1 VSVQPLAMPPLLE
14 PGSRVAVVTP
24 SGPVAGERLDR
35 GLAWL
40 RSVGLEPVEASGLR
54 HRGGHELE
62 FVAADDETRL
72 HDLVEAWCDPRVSA
86 VLCARGGDGSPRL
99 VDRLPLPRLA
109 QAGPRVFAGLSD
121 ITALHQAL
129 GRGLGVATLWS
140 PMPGTTALAGS
151 SAEHSGEPWS
161 RQGFLD
167 AVFAK
172 PATGETV
179 LSGETLARGSGT
191 SVVEAPLVG
200 GTVSLL
206 AAMAGTNGVLAA
218 AGAIAVLEDV
228 NEEPYRLER
237 FLTQLRRSGFLD
249 GVAAVACGDFTRCG
263 EPGRLRRVLEDRLAD
278 LGVPVVLGL
287 PFGHGPRQAS
297 LWLGR
302 PATLDAGRATLRQP
316 RPA

>member
-1 VSVQPLAMPPLLE
+1 MPPLLE

-40 RSVGLEPVEASGLR
+40 RSAGLDPVEASGLR
-54 HRGGHELE
+54 QRGGHGLE
-62 FVAADDETRL
+62 FVAADDDTRL
-72 HDLVEAWCDPRVSA
+72 HDLVVAWCDPDVSA
-86 VLCARGGDGSPRL
+86 VLCARGGDGAPRL
-99 VDRLPLPRLA
+99 VDRLPLGPLA
-109 QAGPRVFAGLSD
+109 RAGPRVFAGLSD

-129 GRGLGVATLWS
+129 GRELGVATLWS
-140 PMPGTTALAGS
+140 PMPGTAVLAGS
-151 SAEHSGEPWS
+151 SAEHAGEPWS
-161 RQGFLD
+161 RQGLLD
-167 AVFAK
+167 ALFAK
-172 PATGETV
+172 PSVTDVV
-179 LSGETLARGSGT
+179 LSGETLTRGSGRAM
-191 SVVEAPLVG
+191 VEAPLVG

-206 AAMAGTNGVLAA
+206 AAMSGTRGALPAT
-218 AGAIAVLEDV
+218 GAIAVLEDV
-228 NEEPYRLER
+228 HEEPYRIER
-237 FLTQLRRSGFLD
+237 FLTQLRRSGFFD
-249 GVAAVACGDFTRCG
+249 GVVGVACGDFIRCG
-263 EPGRLRRVLEDRLAD
+263 DPGQLHRVLEDRLAG